1 MGKKKSRRKPKGKS
15 EKEEEDFDV
24 GDEEADLKTKYG
36 TIGEEDDD
44 FYEDEVDKFHKNED
58 KILLDKA
65 GAFERW
71 IVNAM
76 SEPLGRKG

>member
-1 MGKKKSRRKPKGKS
+1 M
-15 EKEEEDFDV
+15 
-24 GDEEADLKTKYG
+24 KTKYG

-65 GAFERW
+65 GAFER
-71 IVNAM
+71 
-76 SEPLGRKG
+76 

>member
-1 MGKKKSRRKPKGKS
+1 MGKKKSRRKGKGQTD
-15 EKEEEDFDV
+15 KEVEDYDI
-24 GDEEADLKTKYG
+24 GDEEADLKAKYG

-65 GAFERW
+65 GELAT
-71 IVNAM
+71 
-76 SEPLGRKG
+76 